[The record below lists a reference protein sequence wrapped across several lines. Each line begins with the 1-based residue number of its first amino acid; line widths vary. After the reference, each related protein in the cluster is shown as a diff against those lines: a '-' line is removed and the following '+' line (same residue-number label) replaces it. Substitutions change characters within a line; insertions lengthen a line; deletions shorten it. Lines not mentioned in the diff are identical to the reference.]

1 MDRDVPPNLLLSWAH
16 LVALEAIARLE
27 RVVGIVMGVMGI
39 LEPLLAVEL
48 LVVEIALVL
57 ILASQMEDVKLLSKH
72 LKDILEQLRDHV
84 FPRILV
90 DLVLEHPALAEIV
103 RQNAEERMAKHLRKM
118 LIFDFKLPSRLYTLE
133 SCINSDK
140 NE

>member
-1 MDRDVPPNLLLSWAH
+1 M
-16 LVALEAIARLE
+16 EAIARLE

>member
-16 LVALEAIARLE
+16 LVALEAVARLKSA
-27 RVVGIVMGVMGI
+27 VGIVMGI

-90 DLVLEHPALAEIV
+90 DLVPEHPALAEIV
-103 RQNAEERMAKHLRKM
+103 RQNAVERMAEHLRKM
-118 LIFDFKLPSRLYTLE
+118 
-133 SCINSDK
+133 
-140 NE
+140 